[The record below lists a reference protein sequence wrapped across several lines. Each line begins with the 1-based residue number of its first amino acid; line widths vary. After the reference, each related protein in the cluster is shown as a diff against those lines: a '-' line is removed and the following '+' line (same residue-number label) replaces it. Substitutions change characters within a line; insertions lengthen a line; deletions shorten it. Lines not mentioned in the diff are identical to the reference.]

1 MMAALLLAVLPSC
14 AQKKEIDE
22 ALTLVKSG
30 KDLKK
35 AEKLMTDLLAKDSMN
50 RENPKVYATW
60 FETVEAQ
67 YAQANEK
74 LYLKQKYDTTAFFN
88 LTRRLYDIALTLDTL
103 DGRPN
108 KKGKVKYEY
117 RKNSGEVL
125 NQLRPNLY
133 YGGTYHVRKQEYADA
148 FSFLSHYMDAA
159 EQPLFATYRYAETD
173 SMLPQAAYWATYC
186 GYRMHDANNTLRY
199 SKEALK
205 FTPRAQYVLQY
216 LCEAYQQQDDQQRYI
231 ETLKEGF
238 YRYPEYP
245 YFFPRLADCYK
256 AQGMNDSL
264 MLVADYGLKANPTSS
279 LFLLAKSMAL
289 LNMERYDECIAVS
302 QQMIIGNDTLPE
314 PYLHIATCYLNQA
327 LEVEQKGEPRKYR
340 GELHRLYNAARP
352 YLERYR
358 ALMPADRQRWAP
370 GLYRI
375 YLNLNLGKQFEEI
388 DRLLK

>member
-22 ALTLVKSG
+22 ARTLVKSG

-35 AEKLMTDLLAKDSMN
+35 AEKLMTDLLAKDSAN
-50 RENPKVYATW
+50 RQNPKVFATW

-117 RKNSGEVL
+117 RKANGEVL

-133 YGGTYHVRKQEYADA
+133 YGGTYHVRKEEYADA

-159 EQPLFATYRYAETD
+159 QQPLFAAYRYAETD

-186 GYRMHDANNTLRY
+186 GYRMRDAECTLRY
-199 SKEALK
+199 SEEALK

-216 LCEAYQQQDDQQRYI
+216 LCDAYQLQDDQQRYI
-231 ETLKEGF
+231 ETLKPLSGI
-238 YRYPEYP
+238 
-245 YFFPRLADCYK
+245 
-256 AQGMNDSL
+256 
-264 MLVADYGLKANPTSS
+264 S
-279 LFLLAKSMAL
+279 LFLPASGRLLHGTGHERLVDGRRRLWSEGQCPLFTVPAGQVYGIAEHGAL
-289 LNMERYDECIAVS
+289 RRV
-302 QQMIIGNDTLPE
+302 
-314 PYLHIATCYLNQA
+314 
-327 LEVEQKGEPRKYR
+327 
-340 GELHRLYNAARP
+340 HRHQ
-352 YLERYR
+352 
-358 ALMPADRQRWAP
+358 PADDYRQ
-370 GLYRI
+370 
-375 YLNLNLGKQFEEI
+375 
-388 DRLLK
+388 